1 MPVRIALTLLA
12 SCALLGAQLPGMS
25 RPAAPADSGMAPS
38 MGTPVS
44 PQSGLRGS
52 VPSGDVT
59 PGVLNLSLREALDR
73 ALKYNLALVETGES
87 IQVRRAQRM
96 LALSQLIP
104 TLTVRPSV
112 TGEQINLLAFGFPL
126 PPGTPGVVGPFTVYD
141 ARAYGTSN
149 LSFQSWRNYRSG
161 GQAVRAEELSLRDAR
176 DQVVQI
182 VIQLSLQTITASA
195 RIDAARARVRTAERL
210 YQQALDRRNAG
221 TAPGIDVLRAQVEA
235 QAERQR
241 LIAYEGD
248 FDKQKLALGRAIGLP
263 AGQPFRTTETVPY
276 APLPAGVTLEESL
289 GKAFEQ
295 RSDYRAADALV
306 HASQLALSAARAA
319 RLPSLSLNADYGV
332 IGPGVTRAHGTFSV
346 SAAANIPVFEGGRIR
361 ANIALAESQLR
372 QRTAEREDLRGRIDA
387 EVRAAF
393 LDVRTAERQ
402 VEVAR
407 NNLELAQKTLEQA
420 QDRFNAGV
428 TNNLEVVQAQEAVAT
443 AEESLIASRYAYN
456 SAKTALLRARGEP
469 EASIARYLS
478 GK

>member
-1 MPVRIALTLLA
+1 
-12 SCALLGAQLPGMS
+12 
-25 RPAAPADSGMAPS
+25 MAPS
-38 MGTPVS
+38 VGTPVS
-44 PQSGLRGS
+44 AQYGLRGS
-52 VPSGDVT
+52 VPSGEVT
-59 PGVLNLSLREALDR
+59 PGVMNLSLREALDR
-73 ALKYNLALVETGES
+73 ALKYNLALVETGQN

-104 TLTVRPSV
+104 TLNVRPSI
-112 TGEQINLLAFGFPL
+112 TEQQINLLAFGFPL
-126 PPGTPGVVGPFTVYD
+126 PPGTPSVVGPFTVYD

-149 LSFQSWRNYRSG
+149 LSLQSWRNYRSG
-161 GQAVRAEELSLRDAR
+161 SEVVRAGELTLRDAR
-176 DQVVQI
+176 DQIVQVVVQ
-182 VIQLSLQTITASA
+182 LYLQTITASA
-195 RIDAARARVRTAERL
+195 RIDAARAQVTTAERL

-221 TAPGIDVLRAQVEA
+221 TAPGIDVLRAQVEMQA
-235 QAERQR
+235 QRQR

-248 FDKQKLALGRAIGLP
+248 LEKQKLALGRAIGLP
-263 AGQPFRTTETVPY
+263 AGQQFRTTETVPY
-276 APLPAGVTLEESL
+276 APLPGGVTLDESL

-295 RSDYRAADALV
+295 RSDYRASDALV
-306 HASQLALSAARAA
+306 RASQLAVSAARAA

-332 IGPGVTRAHGTFSV
+332 IGPSVTNAHGTFSV

-361 ANIALAESQLR
+361 ANIDLAESQLR

-393 LDVRTAERQ
+393 IDVRTAERQ

-407 NNLELAQKTLEQA
+407 NNLELARKTLEQA

-443 AEESLIASRYAYN
+443 AQESVIASLYDYN
-456 SAKTALLRARGEP
+456 SAKAALLRARGEP
-469 EASIARYLS
+469 DASIAQYLS